1 MEKLMSSI
9 LLHNHVFANAINDYK
24 HSHMW
29 SNIVYILMECYS
41 ATTFSVKNKI
51 KKLMEFDH

>member
-1 MEKLMSSI
+1 MEKSMSWI
-9 LLHNHVFANAINDYK
+9 LLHNHEFANPINDYK

-41 ATTFSVKNKI
+41 ATTFSVR
-51 KKLMEFDH
+51 E

>member
-1 MEKLMSSI
+1 MISI

-29 SNIVYILMECYS
+29 SIIVYILIECYS
-41 ATTFSVKNKI
+41 ATTSSVEK
-51 KKLMEFDH
+51 

>member
-1 MEKLMSSI
+1 MEKSMSSN

-24 HSHMW
+24 YSYIW

-41 ATTFSVKNKI
+41 ATTSSVEK
-51 KKLMEFDH
+51 